1 MKLLT
6 AELIKKIPELGT
18 QDGKDLTD
26 IPIIIKFFHPFSSW
40 TWYVTEG
47 HCHVGGDWEFF
58 GLVRGHEVELGP
70 FMLSELEE
78 VKIHGLGIER
88 DRHFG
93 EHTLAEAMEERI

>member
-6 AELIKKIPELGT
+6 KEIIEKLPAVGS
-18 QDGKDLTD
+18 QDGKNPKT

-47 HCHVGGDWEFF
+47 TQTESGDWEFF
-58 GLVRGHEVELGP
+58 GFVRGVENEFGP

-78 VKIHGLGIER
+78 VKIHGLSIER
-88 DRHFG
+88 DMHFG
-93 EHTLAEAMEERI
+93 EHMLSEAMEERI